1 MFPPPDLKIKSMA
14 SEKAA
19 IKAAAKEAKKSLKDA
34 KKKRKVEDIVG
45 KSLLH
50 SLL

>member
-1 MFPPPDLKIKSMA
+1 MA

-19 IKAAAKEAKKSLKDA
+19 IKAASKEAKKVLKDS

-45 KSLLH
+45 RSLFH
-50 SLL
+50 IRV